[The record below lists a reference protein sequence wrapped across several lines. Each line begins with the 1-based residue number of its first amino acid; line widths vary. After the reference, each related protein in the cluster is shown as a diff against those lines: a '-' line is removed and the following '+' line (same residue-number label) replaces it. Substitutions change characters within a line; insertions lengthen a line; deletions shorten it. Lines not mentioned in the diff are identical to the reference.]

1 MSNDLYEYRYNLKY
15 RLSQQSKG
23 LALGRDKTK
32 KTTKKSF
39 SERQNQTN
47 ALEQTIRQSA
57 ASDYDIRLD
66 WSSGLEIIALV
77 LSSFTLVT
85 QILYL
90 FSTYR
95 NRIG

>member
-1 MSNDLYEYRYNLKY
+1 MTYFFLFVKLF
-15 RLSQQSKG
+15 LF
-23 LALGRDKTK
+23 
-32 KTTKKSF
+32 F
-39 SERQNQTN
+39 SEQQNRTN
-47 ALEQTIRQSA
+47 GFEQSIRQAA

-66 WSSGLEIIALV
+66 WSAGLEIIALV
-77 LSSFTLVT
+77 LTSFTLVS

>member
-1 MSNDLYEYRYNLKY
+1 MNDLFFFSDRRN
-15 RLSQQSKG
+15 
-23 LALGRDKTK
+23 ATN
-32 KTTKKSF
+32 SF
-39 SERQNQTN
+39 
-47 ALEQTIRQSA
+47 EQTIRQSA

-66 WSSGLEIIALV
+66 WSAGLEIISLI
-77 LSSFTLVT
+77 LSSLTLVT

>member
-1 MSNDLYEYRYNLKY
+1 MNYL
-15 RLSQQSKG
+15 
-23 LALGRDKTK
+23 
-32 KTTKKSF
+32 F
-39 SERQNQTN
+39 SDRRNATN
-47 ALEQTIRQSA
+47 GLEQSIRQTA

-66 WSSGLEIIALV
+66 WSAGFEIIALV
-77 LSSFTLVT
+77 LASLTLVT